1 MRPVDRRRVL
11 GERALTGADGRQR
24 DCWLVET
31 ESGKPGSGNF
41 QRFWIDKASRVV
53 VKEED
58 VFNGMYRSKI
68 LLAVPAT
75 IEFPL
80 PPAPPAKG

>member
-1 MRPVDRRRVL
+1 M
-11 GERALTGADGRQR
+11 
-24 DCWLVET
+24 ET
-31 ESGKPGSGNF
+31 ESGRPGSGNY

-68 LLAVPAT
+68 LLDAPAV

-80 PPAPPAKG
+80 PPTPPAKG

>member
-1 MRPVDRRRVL
+1 
-11 GERALTGADGRQR
+11 
-24 DCWLVET
+24 VET

-41 QRFWIDKASRVV
+41 QRFWIDRASRVV

-58 VFNGMYRSKI
+58 VFNGMYRSKV
-68 LLAVPAT
+68 LLDVPAT

-80 PPAPPAKG
+80 PPEAAAKG